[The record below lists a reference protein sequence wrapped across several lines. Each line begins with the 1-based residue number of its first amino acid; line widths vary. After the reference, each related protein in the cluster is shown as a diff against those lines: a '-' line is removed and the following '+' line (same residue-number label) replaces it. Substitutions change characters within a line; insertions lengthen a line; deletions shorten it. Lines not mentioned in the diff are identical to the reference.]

1 MNHKQ
6 TLAMLFSSV
15 ALLSGCGGGSDTPPP
30 PPPPPAATD
39 ALPSDAGTTA
49 AKFKSYLVDLSAD
62 TPDTKE
68 ALDVSTFSPKQDD
81 DTEPEAVN

>member
-1 MNHKQ
+1 MKQKQ
-6 TLAMLFSSV
+6 TLALLFSSV
-15 ALLSGCGGGSDTPPP
+15 ALLSGCGGGDSPPAPPP
-30 PPPPPAATD
+30 PTAATD
-39 ALPSDAGTTA
+39 AIPVDAGTTA

-81 DTEPEAVN
+81 DTEPEPVN

>member
-1 MNHKQ
+1 MNQKQ

-15 ALLSGCGGGSDTPPP
+15 ALLSGCGGGSDAPAPPP
-30 PPPPPAATD
+30 PPTAATD
-39 ALPSDAGTTA
+39 AIPGDAGTTA

-81 DTEPEAVN
+81 DTEPEPVN

>member
-1 MNHKQ
+1 MNQKQ

-15 ALLSGCGGGSDTPPP
+15 ALLSGCGGGSDAPPP
-30 PPPPPAATD
+30 APPPPAATD
-39 ALPSDAGTTA
+39 AIPSDAGTSS

-62 TPDTKE
+62 TPDNKE

>member
-15 ALLSGCGGGSDTPPP
+15 VLLSGCGGGSDNP

-39 ALPSDAGTTA
+39 VLPGDAGTTA
-49 AKFKSYLVDLSAD
+49 AKFKSYLMDLSAD
-62 TPDTKE
+62 TPDNKE
-68 ALDVSTFSPKQDD
+68 ALDVSTFSPKQDE
-81 DTEPEAVN
+81 DTEPEPVN